1 MKKIIYSF
9 LLLLFLNTC
18 SGYKPIFISTSLQF
32 EITNYSIEG
41 DKTLGNKVYAKLNRL
56 SKSNKNEDNT
66 RNISFLINA
75 TKSKKAA
82 AKDSTGKI
90 LSYKITLNTK
100 IEVKDSITDEIILNQ
115 TFVSSTSYKIQDQIS
130 DTAKLE
136 NKYTDNLIDKTYR
149 ELLIQL
155 SQNIST
161 K

>member
-9 LLLLFLNTC
+9 LLLLFLNACT
-18 SGYKPIFISTSLQF
+18 GYKPIFTSTNLQF

-75 TKSKKAA
+75 TKNKKAG
-82 AKDSTGKI
+82 AKDNAGKI

-100 IEVKDSITDEIILNQ
+100 IEVKDTMTDEIILKQ
-115 TFVSSTSYKIQDQIS
+115 TFVSSTSYKVQDQSS

>member
-9 LLLLFLNTC
+9 LLLLFLNACT
-18 SGYKPIFISTSLQF
+18 GYKPIFTSTNLQF

-56 SKSNKNEDNT
+56 SKSNKNEENA

-75 TKSKKAA
+75 TKNKKAG
-82 AKDSTGKI
+82 AKDDAGKI
-90 LSYKITLNTK
+90 LSYKITLKTK
-100 IEVKDSITDEIILNQ
+100 IEIKDTMTDEIILKQ
-115 TFVSSTSYKIQDQIS
+115 TFVSSTSYKVQDQSS

-136 NKYTDNLIDKTYR
+136 NKYTDNLIDKIYR
-149 ELLIQL
+149 ELLIKL
-155 SQNIST
+155 SQNINT